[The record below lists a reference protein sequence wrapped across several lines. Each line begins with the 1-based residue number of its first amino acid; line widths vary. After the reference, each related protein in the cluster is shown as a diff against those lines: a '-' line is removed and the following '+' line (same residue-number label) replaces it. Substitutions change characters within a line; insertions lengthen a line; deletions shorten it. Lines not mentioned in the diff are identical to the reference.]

1 MFDENS
7 DANEM
12 VKSGMLSD
20 LASNARIIL
29 CLFSSTRELSKE
41 FMQATFT
48 MGMNNYE
55 YAYIIPWIQAGPKVG
70 LFFFIYPYCESIET
84 FCMSIGSCSF
94 LFSYIS

>member
-12 VKSGMLSD
+12 VKSGMLAD

-55 YAYIIPWIQAGPKVG
+55 YAYIIPWIQAGPKVR
-70 LFFFIYPYCESIET
+70 FFFIYLYCESIDLS
-84 FCMSIGSCSF
+84 CMSSALF
-94 LFSYIS
+94 HLFSYIS